1 MTVTVWTTVFGGYH
15 RFLPGWLEAAE
26 AANPD
31 RILVVSDLRLKVSAD
46 VVVARPSGR
55 FPEASMRN
63 VACRNGDGWLW
74 QIDVDDRIMP
84 DALQVLNGRVCD
96 IVQVGYVSTAG
107 GRRLPT
113 LTSNEQYLNN
123 RHNEW
128 MSGSPFTRDIFERAG
143 GFPDIAWSD
152 WGFWRRC
159 CRAGAVVEAG
169 GQVCYIYREEPDD
182 SVTGRYQDERHIT
195 EALEQ

>member
-1 MTVTVWTTVFGGYH
+1 MSVTIWTTVFGGYH
-15 RFLPGWLEAAE
+15 RFLGGWLEAAE

-63 VACRNGDGWLW
+63 VACQNGDGWLW

-84 DALQVLNGRVCD
+84 DALQVLKGRTCD

-113 LTSNEQYLNN
+113 MTSNEQYLAQ

-128 MSGSPFTRDIFERAG
+128 MSGSPFTKDIWERAG

-159 CRAGAVVEAG
+159 CRAGAAVEAG
-169 GQVCYIYREEPDD
+169 GQVCYIYREEPHD
-182 SVTGRYQDERHIT
+182 SVTGRYQDPVHIT
-195 EALEQ
+195 EALAE